1 MKRGVK
7 LLVLI
12 ALAAKLATAGSPAPA
27 PAPPPDPAQPPKPV
41 KFAITHVEDSHPQ
54 IVRILYLEEGTREI
68 VLPPRPVSAD
78 DPAPAAGQD
87 REPQVVRIVDDA
99 GDREIVFPGTH

>member
-1 MKRGVK
+1 M
-7 LLVLI
+7 
-12 ALAAKLATAGSPAPA
+12 ASAGSPAPVST
-27 PAPPPDPAQPPKPV
+27 PPPEAAQPPKPV

-68 VLPPRPVSAD
+68 VLPPRPVSPD
-78 DPAPAAGQD
+78 DPAPAADQN

-99 GDREIVFPGTH
+99 GDREIVFPASQ